1 MLSVTSSIMLLTFQ
15 KEKFLMGF
23 SFQFLMPC
31 QRKDGGIPVS
41 KAQRKFVET
50 VFEMETD
57 MRGTVVKRLG
67 FHSYLMKAEDGKT
80 YQFKC

>member
-1 MLSVTSSIMLLTFQ
+1 M
-15 KEKFLMGF
+15 
-23 SFQFLMPC
+23 
-31 QRKDGGIPVS
+31 S

-57 MRGTVVKRLG
+57 MRGTIIKRLG

>member
-1 MLSVTSSIMLLTFQ
+1 M
-15 KEKFLMGF
+15 
-23 SFQFLMPC
+23 
-31 QRKDGGIPVS
+31 S

-57 MRGTVVKRLG
+57 MMGTVVKRLG
-67 FHSYLMKAEDGKT
+67 FHSYLIKAEDGKT